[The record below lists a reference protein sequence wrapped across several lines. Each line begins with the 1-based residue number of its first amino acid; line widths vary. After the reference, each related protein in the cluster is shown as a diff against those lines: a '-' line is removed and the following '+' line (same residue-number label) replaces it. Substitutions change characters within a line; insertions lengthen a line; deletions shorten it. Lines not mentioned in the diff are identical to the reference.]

1 MSLRDDDQW
10 PDAAPEEFSHQPEAQ
25 LDGELVD
32 PEVRGLPEKE
42 RLLGFYDRLRHRMLA
57 AAAERA
63 GKNGQRVADLL
74 LVVPDVFLLLVRMVL
89 DREVPRS
96 TRNLIGGALLYFLVP
111 MDLLPEAF
119 MGPLGFTDDLL
130 LAAAVLSSAL
140 GPALEPIAERHW
152 SGRPGV
158 RKALGDA
165 AVSARALV
173 GESVVGRIARLL
185 KRRGIDLGSQLD
197 GKKAGVR

>member
-1 MSLRDDDQW
+1 MSQQDGSQW
-10 PDAAPEEFSHQPEAQ
+10 QEGAPEARLE
-25 LDGELVD
+25 GELVD
-32 PEVRGLPEKE
+32 PEVRGLPESE
-42 RLLGFYDRLRHRMLA
+42 RLLSFYDRLRQRMLD
-57 AAAERA
+57 AAEGRA
-63 GKNGQRVADLL
+63 GEKGQRAADLL

-89 DREVPRS
+89 DREVPRG

-130 LAAAVLSSAL
+130 LAAAVLSAAM

-158 RKALGDA
+158 RRALGDA
-165 AVSARALV
+165 AVSARALL
-173 GESVVGRIARLL
+173 GEPILKRIGRLL
-185 KRRGIDLGSQLD
+185 ERRGIDLD
-197 GKKAGVR
+197 ETVDRKKAEVR